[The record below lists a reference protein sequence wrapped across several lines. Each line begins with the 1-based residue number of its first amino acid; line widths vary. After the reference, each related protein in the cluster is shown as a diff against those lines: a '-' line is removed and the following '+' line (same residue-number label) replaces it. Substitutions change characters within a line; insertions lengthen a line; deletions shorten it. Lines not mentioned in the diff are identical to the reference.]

1 MARRHPRRI
10 PRGNFAMDAPRDV
23 CDSKPPAIPGQE
35 PPGHTCMTDIV
46 LHQYADSPFSEKIR
60 LLLGYKHATWRRV
73 EIPVIMPRP
82 DLMPLTGGYRRT
94 PVMQL
99 GADIYCDSA
108 LIARVID
115 HLLPEN
121 SIYPAGNEATVNAAA
136 RWTDSEFFRICISVA
151 FQPGALAQSP
161 LFSDPQAAEAF
172 MRDRREFT
180 GGTSLAMPLA
190 TALPA
195 FHGHLARL
203 DRQLGSSAFLF
214 NSTPTE
220 ADFSTYHCCWFVY
233 RNPALE
239 NEFASY
245 PHLLKWMDIM
255 REFGHGD
262 ATELSS
268 ADAVELARRVSPRV
282 ADGRSLE
289 PMDGLRPGEDVQV
302 MATDYGR
309 QPVTGVLMQSTLEHI
324 SLLRE
329 HPRVGTVAVHFPRQ
343 GFQVG
348 RTAAEAGSQH
358 GD

>member
-1 MARRHPRRI
+1 
-10 PRGNFAMDAPRDV
+10 
-23 CDSKPPAIPGQE
+23 
-35 PPGHTCMTDIV
+35 MTDII

-115 HLLPEN
+115 HLLPDN

-136 RWTDSEFFRICISVA
+136 RWTDREFFRICISVA
-151 FQPGALAQSP
+151 FQPRALAQSP
-161 LFSDPQAAEAF
+161 LFSDSQAAEAF
-172 MRDRREFT
+172 MQDRRELT
-180 GGTSLAMPLA
+180 GSMSLTMPLA

-203 DRQLGSSAFLF
+203 DRQLGASAFLF

-220 ADFSTYHCCWFVY
+220 VDFSTYHCCWFVY

-239 NEFASY
+239 DEFARY
-245 PHLLKWMDIM
+245 PDLLKWMDVM

-262 ATELSS
+262 ALELPS
-268 ADAVELARRVSPRV
+268 ADALDMASRVSPRV
-282 ADGRSLE
+282 ADGKSLAS
-289 PMDGLRPGEDVQV
+289 MDGLKPGEEVQV
-302 MATDYGR
+302 MPTDYGR

-329 HPRVGTVAVHFPRQ
+329 HPLVGTVAVHFPRQ
-343 GFQVG
+343 GFQIE
-348 RTAAEAGSQH
+348 RASADRAT
-358 GD
+358 

>member
-1 MARRHPRRI
+1 
-10 PRGNFAMDAPRDV
+10 
-23 CDSKPPAIPGQE
+23 
-35 PPGHTCMTDIV
+35 MTEII

-99 GADIYCDSA
+99 GADVYCDSA

-121 SIYPAGNEATVNAAA
+121 SIYPAGNEATVSAAA

-151 FQPGALAQSP
+151 FQPKALAQSP
-161 LFSDPQAAEAF
+161 LFADAQAAEAF
-172 MRDRREFT
+172 MRDRRELT
-180 GGTSLAMPLA
+180 GGASLAIPLT

-195 FHGHLARL
+195 FHAHLSRL
-203 DRQLGSSAFLF
+203 DRQLGGSAFLF
-214 NSTPTE
+214 GNIPTE
-220 ADFSTYHCCWFVY
+220 ADFSTYHCCWFVH
-233 RNPALE
+233 RNPVLADAFAPYAALC
-239 NEFASY
+239 
-245 PHLLKWMDIM
+245 KWMDIM
-255 REFGHGD
+255 REFGHG
-262 ATELSS
+262 ESSPLSS
-268 ADAVELARRVSPRV
+268 AEAVDIARGVSPRV

-289 PMDGLRPGEDVQV
+289 AMDGLRPGAEVQV
-302 MATDYGR
+302 MPTDYGL

-343 GFQVG
+343 GFQMQPLPS
-348 RTAAEAGSQH
+348 TA
-358 GD
+358 DR